1 MLPFCEEGEAYSV
14 AWGHGGISRCSL
26 QVVGSLV
33 CAGVLLVSSGTAAV
47 LGRKPAS
54 HPHRLPFSCSFLLT
68 PSLSFLFVLSSAA
81 HLLLTWLRHSL
92 YGYTILQDGLGI
104 LSWLVSMVV
113 AYRERLRLIKGR
125 SHGVWLVVYWTLSGV
140 WQALQILG
148 WSNPHWWWGLH
159 SRTDLPELILY
170 FIQSFLLISLLA
182 VSVVWPILRPSR
194 KTYSLLVNSEAI
206 ETTEHNQRHTQQREG
221 SFVQKRTNSAFSD
234 LWSKV
239 KLLFPYVWPRGHPHL
254 QLRVAVCFL
263 ILVAVRVINVFVPV
277 YYKKI
282 VDGLTSNF
290 SVDSVDR
297 QIHIVVPQTG
307 LTLPLGSIIIYVLLR
322 FMQGGSV
329 GSMGLANNIRS
340 FLWIR
345 VQQFT
350 SRRLQVDV
358 LNHLHSLS
366 LRWHLGRKTGEV
378 LRVMDRGTQSINNL
392 LSYILFNIG
401 PTLVDIGIAIIFFV
415 VAFDV
420 WFGLIVFTT
429 MLCYILFT
437 ICVTEWRTKFRRD
450 MNERDNAAR
459 AKAVDS
465 LLNFE
470 TVKYYGAEA
479 YEVNRFNTAIEG
491 YQDAE
496 WKSLASL
503 NVLGSG
509 QNVIITSG
517 LLFGAL
523 LCAYRVTQGV
533 LTVGD
538 FVLFCTYI
546 LQLYAPLNFFGTYYR
561 MIQAAFVDMENMFDL
576 FEVEA
581 EVKDASS
588 ALPLFISAGRLEFKN
603 VYFHYLPEKPILRD
617 VSFCVEPGQTVAL
630 VGPSG
635 AGKSTIIRLLFRFYD
650 IQDGL
655 ISIDGQDIH
664 GAQQHSL
671 RQGIGVVPQD
681 TVLFND
687 TIRYNVRYGNTTA
700 TDSET
705 EKAAEY
711 ADIHTRILG
720 FPRQYDTVVGERGLK
735 LSGGEKQRVAIARTI
750 LKAPTILLLDEAT
763 SALDTE
769 TERHI
774 QSSLDRVCE
783 GRTTVIVAHRLST
796 VIHAHQILVLKV
808 CHSVFHCM
816 SHCVFAP
823 AHCTT
828 NIDNDWGLGIK
839 HLLVPQEGEIVERG
853 SHTHLLALG
862 GMYADMWAA
871 QQRSLQ
877 HSDDDV
883 ILDYQKTL
891 NLETNV

>member
-1 MLPFCEEGEAYSV
+1 MLRFCEQGESYSV
-14 AWGHGGISRCSL
+14 AWVQGGVSRCFL

-33 CAGVLLVSSGTAAV
+33 CAGVLLVISGTGAV
-47 LGRKPAS
+47 LGRRPA
-54 HPHRLPFSCSFLLT
+54 HPPRRLPFPRPLFLTLAFSLLLALT
-68 PSLSFLFVLSSAA
+68 YAV
-81 HLLLTWLRHSL
+81 HLLLSL
-92 YGYTILQDGLGI
+92 LLDSAVGYIVLQDCLGMV
-104 LSWLVSMVV
+104 SWFVATVI
-113 AYRERLRLIKGR
+113 AYRERLRLIRGWG
-125 SHGVWLVVYWTLSGV
+125 HGVWLVVYWGLQGV
-140 WQALQILG
+140 WQVLQLLG
-148 WSNPHWWWGLH
+148 WANPHWWWSLH
-159 SRTDLPELILY
+159 SRADLADLILY
-170 FIQSFLLISLLA
+170 FLQTSLLVSLLA
-182 VSVVWPILRPSR
+182 VGVVWPLARRSPR
-194 KTYSLLVNSEAI
+194 NYSLLVNSDPVEA
-206 ETTEHNQRHTQQREG
+206 TEHNQRLNQRKDG
-221 SFVQKRTNSAFSD
+221 SFVKKRTTSAFSD
-234 LWSKV
+234 LWSKT
-239 KLLFPYVWPRGHPHL
+239 KLLLPYVWPRGHRLL

-263 ILVAVRVINVFVPV
+263 ILVAVRVINVYVPV

-282 VDGLTSNF
+282 VDGLTSN
-290 SVDSVDR
+290 SSVDR
-297 QIHIVVPQTG
+297 FDRQLDIVVPQTG
-307 LTLPLGSIIIYVLLR
+307 LTLPLASILIYVLLR

-329 GSMGLANNIRS
+329 GSMGLANNLRS

-358 LNHLHSLS
+358 LSHLHALS

-401 PTLVDIGIAIIFFV
+401 PTLVDIGIAIIYFI

-420 WFGLIVFTT
+420 WFGLIVFAT
-429 MLCYILFT
+429 MLGYILFT
-437 ICVTEWRTKFRRD
+437 ISVTEWRTKFRRD

-479 YEVNRFNTAIEG
+479 YEVERFNAAVEG
-491 YQDAE
+491 YQEAE

-509 QNVIITSG
+509 QNAIITVG
-517 LLFGAL
+517 LLAGAL
-523 LCAYRVTQGV
+523 LCAYRVTEGV

-538 FVLFCTYI
+538 FVLFCTYL

-581 EVKDASS
+581 EVGDVSA
-588 ALPLFISAGRLEFKN
+588 ALPISVTTGRLEFRN

-617 VSFCVEPGQTVAL
+617 MSFTVEPGQTVAL

-650 IQDGL
+650 IQDGS
-655 ISIDGQDIH
+655 ISIDGQDIQRV
-664 GAQQHSL
+664 QQHSL

-687 TIRYNVRYGNTTA
+687 TIRYNIRYGNTMA
-700 TDSET
+700 TDTET
-705 EKAAEY
+705 ERAAEY
-711 ADIHTRILG
+711 ADIHSRILG
-720 FPRQYDTVVGERGLK
+720 FPGQYGTVVGERGLK

-750 LKAPTILLLDEAT
+750 LKAPTIILLDEAT

-769 TERHI
+769 TERNI
-774 QSSLDRVCE
+774 QSSLDKVCE

-796 VIHAHQILVLKV
+796 IIHAHQILVLKV
-808 CHSVFHCM
+808 CMCTHRSMYSSVPCCV
-816 SHCVFAP
+816 CVFFLTGRGDSGERQPLPAP
-823 AHCTT
+823 LS
-828 NIDNDWGLGIK
+828 WG
-839 HLLVPQEGEIVERG
+839 
-853 SHTHLLALG
+853 
-862 GMYADMWAA
+862 
-871 QQRSLQ
+871 
-877 HSDDDV
+877 
-883 ILDYQKTL
+883 
-891 NLETNV
+891 NVC

>member
-1 MLPFCEEGEAYSV
+1 MLPFCEAGEAYSV
-14 AWGHGGISRCSL
+14 AWDHGGLSRCFL

-33 CAGVLLVSSGTAAV
+33 CAGILLVFGASAAV
-47 LGRKPAS
+47 LKKRAAP
-54 HPHRLPFSCSFLLT
+54 HPRRLPFSFSLLLA
-68 PSLSFLFVLSSAA
+68 PSLSFLLALSSAA
-81 HLLLTWLRHSL
+81 HLLLTGLLHSI
-92 YGYTILQDGLGI
+92 YGYTILQDSLGI
-104 LSWLVSMVV
+104 VGWLVSMVV
-113 AYRERLRLIKGR
+113 AYRERLRLLSGQ
-125 SHGVWLVVYWTLSGV
+125 SHGLWLVVYWSLTGV
-140 WQALQILG
+140 WQALQALG
-148 WSNPHWWWGLH
+148 WSNPHWWWDLR
-159 SRTDLPELILY
+159 SRTDLPELVLY
-170 FIQSFLLISLLA
+170 SIQSFLVITLIA
-182 VSVVWPILRPSR
+182 VGIVWPLLRPSPR
-194 KTYSLLVNSEAI
+194 NYSLLVNSDPI
-206 ETTEHNQRHTQQREG
+206 ETTEHNQRRTQHQEG
-221 SFVQKRTNSAFSD
+221 SFVQRRTNSAFSD

-239 KLLFPYVWPRGHPHL
+239 KLLFPYVWPRGHPLL

-263 ILVAVRVINVFVPV
+263 ILVAVRVINVFVPL

-282 VDGLTSNF
+282 VDGLTRNS
-290 SVDSVDR
+290 SVDR
-297 QIHIVVPQTG
+297 IDKQIHIVVPQTG
-307 LTLPLGSIIIYVLLR
+307 LTLPLGSIIIYVFLR

-329 GSMGLANNIRS
+329 GSMGLANNLRS

-350 SRRLQVDV
+350 SRKLQVDV
-358 LNHLHSLS
+358 LSHLHSLS

-401 PTLVDIGIAIIFFV
+401 PTLVDIGIAVVFFI

-437 ICVTEWRTKFRRD
+437 ISVTEWRTKFRRD

-479 YEVNRFNTAIEG
+479 YEVSRFNTAVEG

-509 QNVIITSG
+509 QNVIITVG
-517 LLFGAL
+517 LLLGAL

-533 LTVGD
+533 LTTGD

-581 EVKDASS
+581 EVKDVAS
-588 ALPLFISAGRLEFKN
+588 ALPLSISAGRLEFKN

-617 VSFCVEPGQTVAL
+617 MSFCVEPGQTVAL

-650 IQDGL
+650 IQDGV
-655 ISIDGQDIH
+655 ISIDGQDIQQV
-664 GAQQHSL
+664 QQHSL

-687 TIRYNVRYGNTTA
+687 TIRYNIRYGNTKA
-700 TDSET
+700 TDSEAD
-705 EKAAEY
+705 KSAEY
-711 ADIHTRILG
+711 ADIHARILG
-720 FPRQYDTVVGERGLK
+720 FPNQYDTVVGERGLK

-750 LKAPTILLLDEAT
+750 LKAPAIILLDEAT
-763 SALDTE
+763 SALDTK
-769 TERHI
+769 TERNI
-774 QSSLDRVCE
+774 QTSLDRVCE

-796 VIHAHQILVLKV
+796 IIHAHQIIVLKV
-808 CHSVFHCM
+808 C
-816 SHCVFAP
+816 
-823 AHCTT
+823 
-828 NIDNDWGLGIK
+828 
-839 HLLVPQEGEIVERG
+839 
-853 SHTHLLALG
+853 
-862 GMYADMWAA
+862 
-871 QQRSLQ
+871 
-877 HSDDDV
+877 
-883 ILDYQKTL
+883 
-891 NLETNV
+891 

>member
-1 MLPFCEEGEAYSV
+1 MVLPFCEEGEDYSV
-14 AWGHGGISRCSL
+14 AWVGEGFSRCFL
-26 QVVGSLV
+26 QVVGSLA
-33 CAGVLLVSSGTAAV
+33 CAGVLLVFSGSAAV
-47 LGRKPAS
+47 LGGKPS
-54 HPHRLPFSCSFLLT
+54 PLPNRLHFPLSLLLT
-68 PSLSFLFVLSSAA
+68 PSLSFLLALSSFA
-81 HLLLTWLRHSL
+81 HLLLTGLLHSI

-104 LSWLVSMVV
+104 VSWLTSTVI
-113 AYRERLRLIKGR
+113 ARRERPNLLRGR
-125 SHGVWLVVYWTLSGV
+125 THGVWLVVYWCLSGV
-140 WQALQILG
+140 WQALQVLG
-148 WSNPHWWWGLH
+148 WANPHWWWQLH
-159 SRTDLPELILY
+159 SRIDLSELILY
-170 FIQSFLLISLLA
+170 CIQSSLLIALL
-182 VSVVWPILRPSR
+182 VVGVIWPLVRRSPR
-194 KTYSLLVNSEAI
+194 NYSLLVNSDPVD
-206 ETTEHNQRHTQQREG
+206 TTEHNQLHIQHREG
-221 SFVQKRTNSAFSD
+221 SFVQKRTSSAFSD
-234 LWSKV
+234 LWSKI
-239 KLLFPYVWPRGHPHL
+239 KLLFPYVWPRGHPLL

-282 VDGLTSNF
+282 VDGLTSNS
-290 SVDSVDR
+290 SVDALDR
-297 QIHIVVPQTG
+297 QVDIVVPQTG
-307 LTLPLGSIIIYVLLR
+307 LTLPLASIIIYVLLR

-358 LNHLHSLS
+358 LSHLHSLS

-378 LRVMDRGTQSINNL
+378 LRVMDRGTQSINNF

-401 PTLVDIGIAIIFFV
+401 PTLVDIGIAVIFFI

-437 ICVTEWRTKFRRD
+437 ISVTEWRTKFRRD

-503 NVLGSG
+503 NVLGFG
-509 QNVIITSG
+509 QNIIITIG
-517 LLFGAL
+517 LLLGAL

-533 LTVGD
+533 LTAGD

-561 MIQAAFVDMENMFDL
+561 MIQAALVDMENMFDL

-581 EVKDASS
+581 EVKDASC
-588 ALPLFISAGRLEFKN
+588 ALPLSISSGRLEFKN
-603 VYFHYLPEKPILRD
+603 VYFHYMPEKPILRD

-650 IQDGL
+650 VQDGQ
-655 ISIDGQDIH
+655 ICIDSQDIRQV
-664 GAQQHSL
+664 QQHSL

-700 TDSET
+700 TDGET

-711 ADIHTRILG
+711 ADIHSRILG
-720 FPRQYDTVVGERGLK
+720 FPDQYDTVVGERGLK

-750 LKAPTILLLDEAT
+750 LKAPAIILLDEAT

-769 TERHI
+769 TERNI
-774 QSSLDRVCE
+774 QSSLDSVCE

-796 VIHAHQILVLKV
+796 IIHAHQILVLKV
-808 CHSVFHCM
+808 SQLLPT
-816 SHCVFAP
+816 AY
-823 AHCTT
+823 CT
-828 NIDNDWGLGIK
+828 
-839 HLLVPQEGEIVERG
+839 IVW
-853 SHTHLLALG
+853 S
-862 GMYADMWAA
+862 
-871 QQRSLQ
+871 
-877 HSDDDV
+877 
-883 ILDYQKTL
+883 
-891 NLETNV
+891 